1 MPAVVPILGSVIL
14 GVVGQLVLKAGVSS
28 LGPLALGGESRLIA
42 TLRRVL
48 LQPWIVTG
56 FALYGLGML
65 FWLVAL
71 SQVELGYAYPFISLS
86 YVLILI
92 ASWAF
97 FGEELSAMKLFGVA
111 AICLGVIVIAGGQ

>member
-1 MPAVVPILGSVIL
+1 MPAVVPILGSVLL
-14 GVVGQLVLKAGVSS
+14 GVAGQLVLKAGVSS
-28 LGPLALGGESRLIA
+28 LGPIALGDSRLVA
-42 TLRRVL
+42 TIRRVL

-97 FGEELSAMKLFGVA
+97 FGEELSGMKLFGVA
-111 AICLGVIVIAGGQ
+111 SICLGVIVIAGGQ

>member
-1 MPAVVPILGSVIL
+1 MPAVVPILGSVLL

-28 LGPLALGGESRLIA
+28 LGPLGLGDNRVVA

-48 LQPWIVTG
+48 LQPWIVAG
-56 FALYGLGML
+56 FALYGLGMV

-86 YVLILI
+86 YVLILL

-97 FGEELSAMKLFGVA
+97 FGEEMSAMKLLGVA
-111 AICLGVIVIAGGQ
+111 SICLGVFVIAGG

>member
-1 MPAVVPILGSVIL
+1 MPAVVPILGSVLL

-28 LGPLALGGESRLIA
+28 LGPIALGDSRLVG
-42 TLRRVL
+42 TVRRVL
-48 LQPWIVTG
+48 SQPWIMAG

-86 YVLILI
+86 YVLILV

-97 FGEELSAMKLFGVA
+97 FGEELSGMKLFGVA
-111 AICLGVIVIAGGQ
+111 SICLGVFVIAGGQ